1 MAVET
6 TTSMTTAF
14 ESLRMQLVSPVE
26 SLRVQV
32 RAVFRR
38 RESASRHSRR
48 SVWLRDSTGG
58 SFDHLVPLQEEFEVD
73 HIAPLH
79 RGGSFDN
86 DIYSLQ
92 APHKRCQLPKN
103 SLEQRRS

>member
-1 MAVET
+1 
-6 TTSMTTAF
+6 
-14 ESLRMQLVSPVE
+14 MQFNIKSWNDAT
-26 SLRVQV
+26 Q
-32 RAVFRR
+32 
-38 RESASRHSRR
+38 

-86 DIYSLQ
+86 AFNDSERSSSTGRER
-92 APHKRCQLPKN
+92 KRSN
-103 SLEQRRS
+103 SLPGEGVRVREEEP